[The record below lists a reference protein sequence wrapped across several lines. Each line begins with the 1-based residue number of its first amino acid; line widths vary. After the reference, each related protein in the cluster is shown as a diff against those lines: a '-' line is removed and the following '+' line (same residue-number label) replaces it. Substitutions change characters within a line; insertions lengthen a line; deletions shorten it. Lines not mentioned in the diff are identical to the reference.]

1 MAQIT
6 IDDSVLKGQLSEYG
20 STDEET
26 ENFMKDLLAKQ
37 NPVPNGGAGKGG
49 EPEPEQPKEGAVPPK
64 EPEAPKEAPAGE
76 NPKPSEAKPQEANPA
91 EAQKGG
97 EPQPKPNEPIPP
109 AQPEAPKPDE
119 RQDSEVEQLKGE
131 LKDAK
136 ETIKGL
142 SSKVDN
148 FAEILSKLG
157 IVAKEGEAPV
167 FGGAKVPPEEP
178 QNNEGEEEQKHLEET
193 KRKMGY
199 VGH

>member
-6 IDDSVLKGQLSEYG
+6 IDEDELKAKLKGYG
-20 STDEET
+20 AVDKEVA
-26 ENFMKDLLAKQ
+26 NFMQDLTAPKE
-37 NPVPNGGAGKGG
+37 VPNGKPSEGG
-49 EPEPEQPKEGAVPPK
+49 EPKPEQAADKGAVPPT
-64 EPEAPKEAPAGE
+64 EPEAPKEAP
-76 NPKPSEAKPQEANPA
+76 KPSEAKPEEAKPA
-91 EAQKGG
+91 EAPKGG
-97 EPQPKPNEPIPP
+97 EPQPKPGEPIPP
-109 AQPEAPKPDE
+109 TQPEAPKPDE

-178 QNNEGEEEQKHLEET
+178 QHNEGEEEQKHLEET
-193 KRKMGY
+193 KRKLGY
-199 VGH
+199 VGR